1 MSNSKVIAFDV
12 LTKELASK
20 IDVIIANNDNNSTKL
35 VGILLEVQD
44 IIPKQ
49 YIPLEVSNYISQK
62 MNIPLSRLYDVISFY
77 AALSEVPRADFVVQ
91 LCDSVVCKV
100 TGNTFLKNSLEEIL
114 GIKVNEISKDG
125 KYAIEPTACFGACD
139 IAPAIRVNGRV
150 YGNLTT
156 IDKIKQA
163 LANHK

>member
-20 IDVIIANNDNNSTKL
+20 IDDIIAKNDNNSTKL

-49 YIPLEVSNYISQK
+49 YIPLEVSMYISQM
-62 MNIPLSRLYDVISFY
+62 MNIPLSRVYDVISFY
-77 AALSEVPRADFVVQ
+77 AALSEVPRADYVIQ
-91 LCDSVVCKV
+91 ICDSVVCKV
-100 TGNTFLKNSLEEIL
+100 TGNSFLRDALEDIV
-114 GIKVNEISKDG
+114 GIKVDSISADS
-125 KYAIEPTACFGACD
+125 KYAIETTACFGACD

-156 IDKIKQA
+156 KEKIQQA
-163 LANHK
+163 IANHK